1 MYKVLIR
8 PLRISDAQIS
18 FKWRNDPKIW
28 ELTGSKPK
36 HEITHEIELDWI
48 QKAIADKTTKR
59 FAILVDNVYVGN
71 IQLTDIIEYDTAQ
84 YHVFIG
90 DRNYWGKGVAKLAT
104 NQILY
109 YAKVVL
115 GLKNIFLK
123 VRKENFSAI
132 KVYKKNGFK
141 TVNEKED
148 WIKMNCD
155 ISQLETTTVSVF
167 VMVYNHEKYIAECL
181 EGILMQKCNFN
192 FDIVVGED
200 CSTDKSREILLE
212 YQNRYPGK
220 FKLLLHETNI
230 GAAKNQMEV
239 FNGCNGKYIAMCEGD
254 DYWID
259 PLKLQKQVDFL
270 EANEDYVLIHSDIF
284 LKNSSGENIKS
295 ARNTISKIIR
305 WPKNNDSNV
314 VKYLVKGNYIMTLTV
329 LITKNALFKALEN
342 IAKNDNEIA
351 TIDYTIFLELSKL
364 GKIHYQ
370 HEKTAVYRILPNS
383 ASNNTD
389 LDARLSYIEST
400 INISRFYNQKFS
412 VGISKLYFDRVQLS
426 AQLFEFAKKGLVT
439 KFICTFNKG
448 IKSDKLNFIRLKN
461 YYYFIVL
468 IVSKIK

>member
-8 PLRISDAQIS
+8 PLIISDAQIS

-36 HEITHEIELDWI
+36 QEITLEIEHDWI
-48 QKAIADKTTKR
+48 KKAIADKTTKR
-59 FAILVDNVYVGN
+59 FAILVDDVYVGN

-104 NQILY
+104 HQILY

-115 GLKNIFLK
+115 GLKNIFLN
-123 VRKENFSAI
+123 VRNENFSAI

-141 TVNEKED
+141 IVIEKED

-155 ISQLETTTVSVF
+155 ISLLETTTASVF

-230 GAAKNQMEV
+230 GAANNQMEV
-239 FNGCNGKYIAMCEGD
+239 FKNCKGKYIAMCEGD

-259 PLKLQKQVDFL
+259 PLKLQTQVDFL

-284 LKNSSGENIKS
+284 LKNSSGDNIKS

-305 WPKNNDSNV
+305 WSKNNDSNV

-329 LITKNALFKALEN
+329 LMAKSALFDALKEIN
-342 IAKNDNEIA
+342 ENDNQIA
-351 TIDYTIFLELSKL
+351 TIDYTLFLELSKL

-370 HEKTAVYRILPNS
+370 QEKTAVYRILTNS
-383 ASNNTD
+383 ESNNINI
-389 LDARLSYIEST
+389 DARLNFIETT
-400 INISRFYNQKFS
+400 INISRFYNQKFL
-412 VGISKLYFDRVQLS
+412 VGINNLYFDRVLLS
-426 AQLFEFAKKGLVT
+426 AQLFEFAKRGLVS
-439 KFICTFNKG
+439 KFISAFYKG
-448 IKSDKLNFIRLKN
+448 IKSDKLNILRLKN

>member
-8 PLRISDAQIS
+8 PLIISDAQIS

-36 HEITHEIELDWI
+36 QEITLEIEHDWI
-48 QKAIADKTTKR
+48 KKAIADKTTKR
-59 FAILVDNVYVGN
+59 FAILVDDVYVGN

-90 DRNYWGKGVAKLAT
+90 DRNYWGKGIAKLAT

-141 TVNEKED
+141 IVNEKED

-155 ISQLETTTVSVF
+155 ISQLETTTASVF

-230 GAAKNQMEV
+230 GAANNQMEV
-239 FNGCNGKYIAMCEGD
+239 FKNCKGKYIAMCEGD

-305 WPKNNDSNV
+305 WPKNNDYNV

-329 LITKNALFKALEN
+329 LITKNALFKALNKITE
-342 IAKNDNEIA
+342 NDNEIA

-370 HEKTAVYRILPNS
+370 QEKTAVYRILPNS

-400 INISRFYNQKFS
+400 INISRFYNQKFT
-412 VGISKLYFDRVQLS
+412 VGICKLYFDRVQLS
-426 AQLFEFAKKGLVT
+426 AQLYEFAKRGLVI
-439 KFICTFNKG
+439 KCISTFYRG
-448 IKSDKLNFIRLKN
+448 IKSDKLNILRLKN

>member
-1 MYKVLIR
+1 MYKVLIS

-36 HEITHEIELDWI
+36 QEITHEIELDWI

-59 FAILVDNVYVGN
+59 FAILVDDVYVGN

-90 DRNYWGKGVAKLAT
+90 DRNYWGKGIAKLAT

-155 ISQLETTTVSVF
+155 ISQLETTTASVF

-220 FKLLLHETNI
+220 FKLLLHETNV
-230 GAAKNQMEV
+230 GAAKNQMQV
-239 FNGCNGKYIAMCEGD
+239 FNSCNGKYIAMCEGD

-270 EANEDYVLIHSDIF
+270 EANLDFSMCFHSVMITNSNLKYSYHFNIPKESTLTIGDLILKHYIPTCSLVFRKNYLPIVFPNWFQFSIVGDIPLEIMLAYNGKVKYIENEMATYRKHAQGITSNNVHQYQSRWGLVILYKNLF
-284 LKNSSGENIKS
+284 FYFKGKYFHLFLFMVLKNIFG
-295 ARNTISKIIR
+295 
-305 WPKNNDSNV
+305 
-314 VKYLVKGNYIMTLTV
+314 M
-329 LITKNALFKALEN
+329 FK
-342 IAKNDNEIA
+342 
-351 TIDYTIFLELSKL
+351 FLL
-364 GKIHYQ
+364 Q
-370 HEKTAVYRILPNS
+370 
-383 ASNNTD
+383 
-389 LDARLSYIEST
+389 
-400 INISRFYNQKFS
+400 RFF
-412 VGISKLYFDRVQLS
+412 
-426 AQLFEFAKKGLVT
+426 
-439 KFICTFNKG
+439 C
-448 IKSDKLNFIRLKN
+448 
-461 YYYFIVL
+461 
-468 IVSKIK
+468 